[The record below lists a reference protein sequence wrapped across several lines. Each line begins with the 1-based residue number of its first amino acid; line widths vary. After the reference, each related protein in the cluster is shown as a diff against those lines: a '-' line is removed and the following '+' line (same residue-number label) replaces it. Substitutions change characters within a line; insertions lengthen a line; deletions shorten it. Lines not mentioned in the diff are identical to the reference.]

1 MALAQPR
8 LLLVPEEQAA
18 ARLADLAALLKVGF
32 LVESH
37 SLGGEGVREFMAL
50 WRLQV
55 ARELGKPLSAK
66 QPRARCRLKLEVH
79 RGSPF

>member
-1 MALAQPR
+1 VLSSPFGFTYHAWCCLQVDDRVAHQMALAQPR

-50 WRLQV
+50 
-55 ARELGKPLSAK
+55 
-66 QPRARCRLKLEVH
+66 
-79 RGSPF
+79 